1 MDWMPTT
8 ERAWI
13 GFLILDERKICT
25 SPMRQRKSARD
36 GSFCTVFSV
45 VEQSKSSQSTNGLEE
60 NMVEE
65 LRPFMVEMTNLA
77 LRCILMTLRSQS
89 SNGVVPDLLPFP

>member
-1 MDWMPTT
+1 MDWMQTT

-13 GFLILDERKICT
+13 GLLELVERKLCASPIC
-25 SPMRQRKSARD
+25 QD
-36 GSFCTVFSV
+36 DSFCTVFSV
-45 VEQSKSSQSTNGLEE
+45 VEQSKSVQSTNGPEE

-65 LRPFMVEMTNLA
+65 LRAAMVEMTNSA

-89 SNGVVPDLLPFP
+89 SNGVVPDL